1 MWLFQKKL
9 GERHTASARSAM
21 AYGLRLI
28 NNNATSGGNGRDWIC
43 FGDEAFRRGK
53 AEFPLSPKGS
63 PAMEVRRAWHRERAA
78 ERAQQVTQSRS
89 LGSRQVPRRGLPGVA
104 ILQKWHRIH
113 HASAPN
119 DREGLIDARPLPSLP
134 QASNEELVHSRS
146 TGALTD
152 DPMMSWRA
160 ETMQKPTFPVP
171 QYHYFSV
178 PHVAFAKTPPPQPTD
193 APVKE
198 VFEHASDQ
206 TEKYFYFS
214 DPMITRSTSFVP
226 EHPQHGLSR
235 SKHASAS
242 RLRCIG

>member
-1 MWLFQKKL
+1 
-9 GERHTASARSAM
+9 M

-43 FGDEAFRRGK
+43 FGDEAFRRGR
-53 AEFPLSPKGS
+53 AELPLSPKGS
-63 PAMEVRRAWHRERAA
+63 PAMEVRRAWQRERAT
-78 ERAQQVTQSRS
+78 ERALQVQPGSLPSREVS
-89 LGSRQVPRRGLPGVA
+89 RRGLPGIAV
-104 ILQKWHRIH
+104 LQKWHRIH
-113 HASAPN
+113 HSPAVN
-119 DREGLIDARPLPSLP
+119 DREGLIDARPLPSVP

-178 PHVAFAKTPPPQPTD
+178 PHVSFAKIPPPQPTD
-193 APVKE
+193 VPVKE
-198 VFEHASDQ
+198 VCEHAADQ

-214 DPMITRSTSFVP
+214 DPMITRSRSFVP

-235 SKHASAS
+235 SKQASAS
-242 RLRCIG
+242 RLRSLG